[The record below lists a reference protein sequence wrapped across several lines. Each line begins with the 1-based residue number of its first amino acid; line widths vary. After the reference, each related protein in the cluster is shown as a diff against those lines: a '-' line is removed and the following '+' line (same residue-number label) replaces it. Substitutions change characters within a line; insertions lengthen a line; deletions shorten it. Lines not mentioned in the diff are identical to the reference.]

1 MGKVGFAR
9 KYSIRS
15 SKDIKKVIDN
25 GRLYADGPL
34 KMHLLRAGEP
44 GPVMTGFAVPKYGRT
59 IVARNLLK
67 RRLQELTRLY
77 PIACPGY
84 LTVVRISKDGYED
97 SFPELRRRFTAL
109 VERINA
115 DLADPNRHRKYP

>member
-1 MGKVGFAR
+1 MGFAR

-15 SKDIKKVIDN
+15 SKDIKKVIDK
-25 GRLYADGPL
+25 GRIYADGPL
-34 KMHLLRAGEP
+34 KMHLLRADEP

-77 PIACPGY
+77 PIACSGY
-84 LTVVRISKDGYED
+84 LTVIRISKDGYLD

-115 DLADPNRHRKYP
+115 DLANPNHDRKHLLS